1 VLATVARVRG
11 VARVKVV
18 VVVGV
23 VSHKGIRSE
32 VGSSVMMFL
41 RQVKEVC
48 VLQFQDR
55 KRRATIRKVIDIV
68 FQPASNRSMTP
79 FLDLEMRLEAR

>member
-1 VLATVARVRG
+1 MLAQRCCDVLATVARVRG
-11 VARVKVV
+11 VVRVKVV

-23 VSHKGIRSE
+23 VSHKGISSE

-48 VLQFQDR
+48 VLQFQNR
-55 KRRATIRKVIDIV
+55 KCGATIRKVLIL
-68 FQPASNRSMTP
+68 FS
-79 FLDLEMRLEAR
+79 RLPPIAQ